1 MKSIRTLISES
12 IDFLKGDIWRISL
25 AGLSPARSFFIKQ
38 LRTILLTARGFDQD
52 KCQLR
57 ASALTFYSLLSIVPV
72 FAMAF
77 GIAKGFGFERRLEGQ
92 LLERFAGQQEVI
104 SRIIAFAESLL
115 ENTKGGMIAGIG
127 VLVLF
132 WSVVKMLSNIE
143 LSFNEI
149 WEVKEHRTF
158 GRKLSDYLS
167 IILISPVLLIVS
179 GSATVIITTQAR
191 IILERIAFLGPL
203 SSVIIFALNLLPYFL
218 VWILFTFIYVI
229 VPNTRVK
236 LKSAFYAGVVA
247 GSTYQIVQWAY
258 INFQIGIAK
267 YNAIYGSFAALPL
280 FLVWLQLSWLIVL
293 FGAEFSFANQNV
305 DTYEFEQDSHRV
317 SLSFKKLLS
326 LQITNLLVKN
336 FSLGEEPLTETQV
349 SQALKAPIRLVR
361 TLLRELI
368 ESGVIVDVHAEEGTE
383 SAYLPACDIN
393 LLSIMYVIEAL
404 ETKGTDSVP
413 VAETMESKQLTA
425 SLQAL
430 KETIEKSPAN
440 RLLKDI

>member
-12 IDFLKGDIWRISL
+12 IDFLKGDIWRVRL
-25 AGLSPARSFFIKQ
+25 AGLSPTKSFFIKQ
-38 LRTILLTARGFDQD
+38 LRTVLLTARGFDQD

-77 GIAKGFGFERRLEGQ
+77 GVAKGFGFERRLESL
-92 LLERFAGQQEVI
+92 LLERFAGQQEIVSRVI
-104 SRIIAFAESLL
+104 VFAESLL

-132 WSVVKMLSNIE
+132 WSVVQMLSHIE
-143 LSFNEI
+143 RSFNEI
-149 WEVKEHRTF
+149 WEVKKHRTL

-167 IILISPVLLIVS
+167 IMLISPVLLIVS
-179 GSATVIITTQAR
+179 GSATVIVTTQVRA
-191 IILERIAFLGPL
+191 IFERISFLGPL
-203 SSVIIFALNLLPYFL
+203 GSVIIFALSLLPYFL
-218 VWILFTFIYVI
+218 VWILFTFIYAS
-229 VPNTRVK
+229 VPNTSVR

-247 GSTYQIVQWAY
+247 GSTYQTVQWAY

-293 FGAEFSFANQNV
+293 FGAELSFASQNV
-305 DTYEFEQDSHRV
+305 DTYEFEQDSSRV

-336 FSLGEEPLTETQV
+336 FSRGEAPLTETRV
-349 SQALKAPIRLVR
+349 SQELKAPIRLVR

-368 ESGVIVDVHAEEGTE
+368 ESGVIVDVHAGEGAT

-393 LLSIMYVIEAL
+393 HLSVMYVIEAL
-404 ETKGTDSVP
+404 ETKGTDRVP
-413 VAETMESKQLTA
+413 VAETMESEQLKA

-430 KETIEKSPAN
+430 KETVEKSPGN